1 MHRTVPSTSE
11 MRAGEMQNEY
21 ANHVQS
27 VDTLCTSSLYIESV
41 PVALPQ
47 LNRDGKWWLPSLPCF
62 PRNSIASTDS
72 KRTGPTKRLELQ
84 HAVPTLRIH
93 LSPRCPH
100 YKPMIIQGLV
110 HRVSI
115 MCLEL
120 LRGWILHTSPSVFL
134 HCSMKNRRGHL
145 DYHGANAYC
154 NRGLP
159 VPPGHE
165 RHKDR

>member
-1 MHRTVPSTSE
+1 
-11 MRAGEMQNEY
+11 MQNEY

-27 VDTLCTSSLYIESV
+27 VNTLCTSSLYIEFV
-41 PVALPQ
+41 LVVLPQ
-47 LNRDGKWWLPSLPCF
+47 LNRDGKWWLPSLLYF
-62 PRNSIASTDS
+62 PWNSIALIDS

-84 HAVPTLRIH
+84 HTVLTLHIH
-93 LSPRCPH
+93 LSSRCPH
-100 YKPMIIQGLV
+100 YKLMIIQGPV

-115 MCLEL
+115 ICLEL
-120 LRGWILHTSPSVFL
+120 LRGWILYTSPSVFL
-134 HCSMKNRRGHL
+134 HYSIKNRQGHL
-145 DYHGANAYC
+145 DYYNANVYC